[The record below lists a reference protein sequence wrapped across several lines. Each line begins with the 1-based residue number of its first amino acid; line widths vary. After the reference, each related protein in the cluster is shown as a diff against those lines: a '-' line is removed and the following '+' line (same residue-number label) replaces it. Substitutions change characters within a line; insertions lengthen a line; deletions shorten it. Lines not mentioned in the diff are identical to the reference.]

1 MRWLILFGLWLAY
14 MTFGAIVSSLAPL
27 VPIIRAD
34 LGISNSQMGS
44 ILGAWQVIYIFSAIP
59 AGILL
64 DRIGGRWALIIGLS
78 FLAISACGRA
88 LSDNYL
94 MFLFSVMA
102 FGLGGPIISSGAPK
116 IVTSLFQGSQRGL
129 AMGIYMTGPIL
140 GGIICLTMTHSV
152 LLPALGND
160 WRNLMFL
167 WGGVAAIVAIIWITI
182 SSLDHSK
189 LSALNR
195 EISSSKNN
203 RPKNLQVIGSIVSNR
218 SVKVL
223 LVMAVGAFLINHGL
237 NNWLP
242 ELLRNNSWSLAEA
255 SYWAAL
261 PMAIG
266 ILSSLI
272 IPRLATPERRFT
284 ILTGLCLSACLASL
298 TLMIP
303 GNEYLI
309 ASLIMQ
315 GFVRASL
322 MTVLILTLMELPSIK
337 SNESGTA
344 SGLFF
349 SAAEVGGV
357 LGPLGLGILYD
368 VTGGFSAGLYTL
380 AAIAAAM
387 AIGAMNLSKVTNK

>member
-1 MRWLILFGLWLAY
+1 

-152 LLPALGND
+152 LLPALG
-160 WRNLMFL
+160 L
-167 WGGVAAIVAIIWITI
+167 
-182 SSLDHSK
+182 
-189 LSALNR
+189 
-195 EISSSKNN
+195 
-203 RPKNLQVIGSIVSNR
+203 
-218 SVKVL
+218 
-223 LVMAVGAFLINHGL
+223 
-237 NNWLP
+237 
-242 ELLRNNSWSLAEA
+242 
-255 SYWAAL
+255 
-261 PMAIG
+261 
-266 ILSSLI
+266 SLI
-272 IPRLATPERRFT
+272 HI
-284 ILTGLCLSACLASL
+284 
-298 TLMIP
+298 
-303 GNEYLI
+303 
-309 ASLIMQ
+309 
-315 GFVRASL
+315 
-322 MTVLILTLMELPSIK
+322 
-337 SNESGTA
+337 
-344 SGLFF
+344 
-349 SAAEVGGV
+349 
-357 LGPLGLGILYD
+357 
-368 VTGGFSAGLYTL
+368 
-380 AAIAAAM
+380 
-387 AIGAMNLSKVTNK
+387 

>member
-1 MRWLILFGLWLAY
+1 

-116 IVTSLFQGSQRGL
+116 IVTGLFQGSQRGL

-182 SSLDHSK
+182 SSLDHSN

-195 EISSSKNN
+195 EASTSKNG
-203 RPKNLQVIGSIVSNR
+203 RPKNLQVIGNIISNR

-272 IPRLATPERRFT
+272 IPRLATPERRFK
-284 ILTGLCLSACLASL
+284 ILTGLCISACLASL

-309 ASLIMQ
+309 ASLVMQ